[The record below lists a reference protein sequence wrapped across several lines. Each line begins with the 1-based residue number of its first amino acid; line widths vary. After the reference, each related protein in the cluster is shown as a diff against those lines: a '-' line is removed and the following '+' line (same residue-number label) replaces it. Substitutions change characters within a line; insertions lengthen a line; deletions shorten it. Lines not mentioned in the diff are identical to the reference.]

1 MVLAPLAT
9 SYYKPV
15 AYATRVPITSP
26 RTARAMFPFSIKS
39 KITIG
44 NLFSRHSAKAAASAT
59 ANDFESTSSYV
70 MVSYFVAFGSFLGSA
85 L

>member
-9 SYYKPV
+9 SEYILA

-26 RTARAMFPFSIKS
+26 RTARAIFPFSIKS

-44 NLFSRHSAKAAASAT
+44 NLFSRHSANAAASAT
-59 ANDFESTSSYV
+59 ANDFERTSSYV
-70 MVSYFVAFGSFLGSA
+70 IVSYLVAVESFLGSA